1 MNHKNTKLTLAS
13 KIMHILSF
21 LSIIG
26 ILAMMTLNFFIKG
39 HLHGD
44 FEIGFN
50 IKSKQVYIFSTLIC
64 IILISTILSNILSKL
79 DSKRHK
85 QHY

>member
-1 MNHKNTKLTLAS
+1 
-13 KIMHILSF
+13 MHILSF

-50 IKSKQVYIFSTLIC
+50 IKSKQVYIFQR
-64 IILISTILSNILSKL
+64 LSASSL
-79 DSKRHK
+79 
-85 QHY
+85 

>member
-44 FEIGFN
+44 FEMVLTLKVSKFIFFN
-50 IKSKQVYIFSTLIC
+50 AYLHHPYKYNSFKYSI
-64 IILISTILSNILSKL
+64 
-79 DSKRHK
+79 
-85 QHY
+85 

>member
-26 ILAMMTLNFFIKG
+26 IIAMMTLNFSLKAIYMEILKLVLTLKVSKFIFFNAY
-39 HLHGD
+39 LHHPYKYNS
-44 FEIGFN
+44 FKYSI
-50 IKSKQVYIFSTLIC
+50 
-64 IILISTILSNILSKL
+64 
-79 DSKRHK
+79 
-85 QHY
+85 